1 MYKIL
6 MALAAFC
13 SVAAYANA
21 DQVTCIPGQ
30 QHFCSFN
37 SGLGKMNC
45 APIKEKEFNHIS
57 RIDID
62 PNHQVLVLARWT
74 NGKYDISPRKISSF
88 HSPNG
93 MSERTMIVFEH
104 NKFFLSYLHIEKG
117 RFSMY
122 HHLAPFSL
130 HQQVVTGSCN

>member
-1 MYKIL
+1 MKRIVSTF
-6 MALAAFC
+6 LAIFPL
-13 SVAAYANA
+13 VAYPSTN
-21 DQVTCIPGQ
+21 QVTCVPEQ

-45 APIKEKEFNHIS
+45 APVKEKEFNYIS

-62 PNHQVLVLARWT
+62 PDHQVLVVSRWT
-74 NGKYDISPRKISSF
+74 DGKYDISPRRINKF

-93 MSERTMIVFEH
+93 MDARTMIVFEH
-104 NKFFLSYLHIEKG
+104 SKYFLSYLHIERGK
-117 RFSMY
+117 FSMY

-130 HQQVVTGSCN
+130 HQQILTGTCQ